1 MFSRTYKTGL
11 LIAVFAALF
20 GCSEPP
26 VPPEVQLATSQDQD
40 LWRTGASIYAPD
52 EYQQYAAA
60 LAASREMFVREQ
72 AQAGWRR
79 DYQPATEALQAVLT
93 QGEVLKIKIA
103 AAKAAETAGLL
114 TEQLALQKRIAVV
127 RDLVD
132 NARDKRLGMRK
143 LVQAEVQLDESRR
156 LARAGKSDAARKR
169 LEAAE
174 KDLDAVITVIRPLV
188 QRYADRAQIGAWRRL
203 ADDAID
209 ESRRN
214 GGEMI
219 LVSKVDRQV
228 TLFRNGTPVRRFT
241 AGLGFNG
248 LADKLYS
255 GDRATPEGRYKIVK
269 KISRSKNYRAL
280 LLDYPN
286 SEDQLRFAR
295 AKRQGLVPKNCHIG
309 NLIEIHGGGKN
320 GLTYGCVALDD
331 GEMSV
336 LFDQVDVGTPVV
348 IVGAT
353 EHDNFISSAI
363 RRLN

>member
-1 MFSRTYKTGL
+1 MFVRTFKTGL
-11 LIAVFAALF
+11 LIAALAALF

-26 VPPEVQLATSQDQD
+26 VPPEVQLVTNQDQD
-40 LWRTGASIYAPD
+40 LWRAGASVYAPD
-52 EYQQYAAA
+52 EYQQYLKN

-72 AQAGWRR
+72 ARAGWLR
-79 DYQPATEALQAVLT
+79 DYQAATEAFKAVIT
-93 QGEVLKIKIA
+93 QGDVLKVKIA
-103 AAKAAETAGLL
+103 GAKAAESASLL
-114 TEQLALQKRIAVV
+114 TDYVTLQKRIAVV

-143 LVQAEVQLDESRR
+143 LVQAELQLEEAKR
-156 LARAGKSDAARKR
+156 LARAGKGDAARKR
-169 LEAAE
+169 LTEAE
-174 KDLDAVITVIRPLV
+174 KDLAAVIKVIRPLV
-188 QRYADRAQIGAWRRL
+188 ERYADRAQIGAWRRL
-203 ADDAID
+203 ADQAID

-228 TLFRNGTPVRRFT
+228 TLFRNGTPVRKFT

-269 KISRSKNYRAL
+269 KIDRSKYSRAL

-286 SEDQLRFAR
+286 AEDQLRFSR
-295 AKRQGLVPKNCHIG
+295 AKKAGLVPKNCGIG

-331 GEMSV
+331 GEMNI
-336 LFDQVDVGTPVV
+336 LFDQVEVGTPVI

-353 EHDNFISSAI
+353 DHDNFISSAI